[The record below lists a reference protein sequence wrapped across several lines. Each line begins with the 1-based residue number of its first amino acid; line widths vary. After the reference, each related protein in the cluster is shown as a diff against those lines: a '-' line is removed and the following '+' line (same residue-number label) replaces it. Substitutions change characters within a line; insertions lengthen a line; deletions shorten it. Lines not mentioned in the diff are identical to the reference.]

1 MTPRFQSQGC
11 KNKEG
16 WCFWETQGGTGLG
29 FLQILIGEV
38 PWRPH
43 LTIRVSASNSVRSV
57 RRNGVCSVFRTPSWG
72 TMFGGLDPQ
81 AMMFNLLGIIEGSM
95 PGKSR
100 TISLDLSRAMLA
112 SGSSPKLD
120 RRVSPPSSAKSRCF
134 VRLRSPTLR
143 PPAKHAHHHRGVHAC
158 RGKALQF

>member
-1 MTPRFQSQGC
+1 
-11 KNKEG
+11 
-16 WCFWETQGGTGLG
+16 
-29 FLQILIGEV
+29 
-38 PWRPH
+38 
-43 LTIRVSASNSVRSV
+43 
-57 RRNGVCSVFRTPSWG
+57 
-72 TMFGGLDPQ
+72 
-81 AMMFNLLGIIEGSM
+81 MMFNLLGIIEGSM

-158 RGKALQF
+158 RGKALQFWCFWKKCFIDQSTQSTPRAEIGVSLLHTHTIRIRSVEPPGLSSTSAFKQPQPSPNAPTRLKLCRSRAERRKSSSTSS